1 MPKLTLVPPPPRKDD
16 PQKGPP
22 TPEQIAKK
30 ATNRRLSP
38 PGQPEKAVVTLRLLL
53 PRPLVERLSARAI
66 REDVPLAAVV
76 EAILEGVPAFAQ
88 PQHR

>member
-30 ATNRRLSP
+30 ATHRRQSP

-76 EAILEGVPAFAQ
+76 EAILESVLESAQ

>member
-1 MPKLTLVPPPPRKDD
+1 MPKLTLVPPPPLKND

-22 TPEQIAKK
+22 TPEQIAKR
-30 ATNRRLSP
+30 ATHRRLSP

-76 EAILEGVPAFAQ
+76 EAILEGVPKFA
-88 PQHR
+88 